1 MEVQLP
7 QRGYTPHWLHA
18 FIVLFKCPPLPSP
31 PPPLPLPSL
40 SLLLLCGQINYLS
53 KKKNR
58 LSRLLRE
65 QQEAVSQIIRELRA
79 VRGSLDVIES
89 IHEEMQSAT
98 EDYSTASFTTPYYS
112 YIVKKLPLREPDSEL
127 GGLFTGHQATGN
139 SHLDTTASGE
149 DSPSDDG
156 DTPSDDGDTP
166 SNDGDSSSS
175 GIETTDV
182 MVDIDEQITN
192 IEDSEKMAAEAS
204 AAVSQEET
212 PVRSKWWL
220 WTSGGGAKS

>member
-1 MEVQLP
+1 M
-7 QRGYTPHWLHA
+7 
-18 FIVLFKCPPLPSP
+18 LFKWPPLLFFS
-31 PPPLPLPSL
+31 
-40 SLLLLCGQINYLS
+40 CGQINYLS

-139 SHLDTTASGE
+139 SHLDTTASGG

-156 DTPSDDGDTP
+156 DTPS
-166 SNDGDSSSS
+166 SDGDSPSS
-175 GIETTDV
+175 GRETTDV